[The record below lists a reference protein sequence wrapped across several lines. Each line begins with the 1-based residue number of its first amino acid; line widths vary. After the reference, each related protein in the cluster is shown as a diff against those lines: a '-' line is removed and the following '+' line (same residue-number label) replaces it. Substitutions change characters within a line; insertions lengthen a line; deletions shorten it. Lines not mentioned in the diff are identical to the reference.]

1 MTNHFCDYICNDV
14 LASQDGIYA
23 RSMFGG
29 FGLYQHGVIFGIIIN
44 DQPYF
49 KVDATTQKQY
59 QDHGSAPFCY
69 NSKGKT
75 ITMSYWDVPV
85 SILEDT
91 DVIAE
96 WMQQAITIS
105 LAKKEKKTKKKLT

>member
-14 LASQDGIYA
+14 LASQDGIHA

-29 FGLYQHGVIFGIIIN
+29 FGIYQHGVIFGIIIN
-44 DQPYF
+44 DQLYF

-59 QDHGSAPFCY
+59 QDYGSAPFCY
-69 NSKGKT
+69 NSKGKN
-75 ITMSYWDVPV
+75 ITMSYWAVPV

-91 DVIAE
+91 DAIVA
-96 WMQQAITIS
+96 WMQQAVAIS
-105 LAKKEKKTKKKLT
+105 IATKEKKIKKAL